1 MNRAVILIY
10 IILAVSLTG
19 CGQSEKTK
27 EEAINISW
35 DSLGLEMENRVD
47 HFYTKEMI
55 LNKTGFSE
63 DDCTEADVRG
73 VICYK
78 LSRPYDIKDTYYD
91 YMDFYICESSEDARQ
106 IYDMDAG
113 YMDTVDIIEEG
124 ENYLLG
130 WVVVPDAYLEYYF
143 YVTSNM
149 VIEVRLAVCSAWGDE
164 NPTGE
169 LIDDN
174 EDFSKE
180 LIEFVNQEFKA
191 GDAIIEER
199 IPEFS
204 DEYLVGFSFGGSGW
218 GEFYDCIDADVIICT
233 NHDVLMYMPTLETLH
248 DKKPEMV
255 LVETLKLTDEQYHA
269 IENAVD
275 REKLYTMVI
284 ESNDNVDDGD
294 SYGLI
299 LYDRNEEMLKYCGG
313 YMPTTKE
320 FNDIYDEVMN
330 NIPREEMR
338 KIHDDY
344 VDMLRN
350 EDK

>member
-1 MNRAVILIY
+1 MKKRIFVCML
-10 IILAVSLTG
+10 ILAFCFTG
-19 CGQSEKTK
+19 CSGKNEPEKTTSTT
-27 EEAINISW
+27 E
-35 DSLGLEMENRVD
+35 
-47 HFYTKEMI
+47 EMI
-55 LNKTGFSE
+55 L
-63 DDCTEADVRG
+63 
-73 VICYK
+73 
-78 LSRPYDIKDTYYD
+78 
-91 YMDFYICESSEDARQ
+91 
-106 IYDMDAG
+106 
-113 YMDTVDIIEEG
+113 
-124 ENYLLG
+124 
-130 WVVVPDAYLEYYF
+130 
-143 YVTSNM
+143 
-149 VIEVRLAVCSAWGDE
+149 
-164 NPTGE
+164 
-169 LIDDN
+169 
-174 EDFSKE
+174 
-180 LIEFVNQEFKA
+180 
-191 GDAIIEER
+191 EER

-204 DEYLVGFSFGGSGW
+204 DEYLVGFSFGGSSW

>member
-73 VICYK
+73 VSCYK

-106 IYDMDAG
+106 IYDMYAG

-130 WVVVPDAYLEYYF
+130 WVVVPDADVE
-143 YVTSNM
+143 
-149 VIEVRLAVCSAWGDE
+149 SAWGDE

-218 GEFYDCIDADVIICT
+218 GEFYDCIDAEVIICT

>member
-55 LNKTGFSE
+55 LSKTGFSE
-63 DDCTEADVRG
+63 DDCIEADVRG
-73 VICYK
+73 VSCYK
-78 LSRPYDIKDTYYD
+78 LARPYDIKDTYYD

-106 IYDMDAG
+106 IYDMYAG

-149 VIEVRLAVCSAWGDE
+149 VIEVQLAVCSAWADE

-180 LIEFVNQEFKA
+180 LIEFVNQEF
-191 GDAIIEER
+191 
-199 IPEFS
+199 
-204 DEYLVGFSFGGSGW
+204 
-218 GEFYDCIDADVIICT
+218 
-233 NHDVLMYMPTLETLH
+233 
-248 DKKPEMV
+248 
-255 LVETLKLTDEQYHA
+255 
-269 IENAVD
+269 
-275 REKLYTMVI
+275 
-284 ESNDNVDDGD
+284 
-294 SYGLI
+294 
-299 LYDRNEEMLKYCGG
+299 
-313 YMPTTKE
+313 
-320 FNDIYDEVMN
+320 
-330 NIPREEMR
+330 
-338 KIHDDY
+338 
-344 VDMLRN
+344 
-350 EDK
+350 